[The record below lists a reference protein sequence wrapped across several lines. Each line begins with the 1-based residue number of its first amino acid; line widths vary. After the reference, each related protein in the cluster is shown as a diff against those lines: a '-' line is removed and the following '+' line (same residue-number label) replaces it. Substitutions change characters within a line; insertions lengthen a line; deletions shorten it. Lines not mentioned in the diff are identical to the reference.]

1 MKDYY
6 CDGKD
11 MKAEAKAKCKLA
23 DSFYYGRGVEKDY
36 AKALKLYQEAASQ
49 GDTDAYNGLGN
60 CYSYGYGTTINYGE
74 ALRWYKSAA
83 ADGDAVSMRNVGM
96 CYEKGRGVTRN
107 LYEAHDWYSKAIEKG
122 FADAKKD
129 LDRVKEAL
137 IQEFN
142 HSVEKY
148 KSTPET
154 ATYSTSSEYSPG
166 SYTSSYS
173 NLDYDSST
181 AFLNRCLRD
190 DLAFSSSDRERE
202 LVRERYRYNY
212 PDTVFYED
220 YPSSSNSEPL
230 DDHDYLELLND
241 IM

>member
-1 MKDYY
+1 MNRE
-6 CDGKD
+6 
-11 MKAEAKAKCKLA
+11 KAFPYFAAAAKQGVRDAKEKLA
-23 DSFYYGRGVEKDY
+23 ACYYE
-36 AKALKLYQEAASQ
+36 
-49 GDTDAYNGLGN
+49 
-60 CYSYGYGTTINYGE
+60 GYGTAINYGE

-83 ADGDAVSMRNVGM
+83 ADGDSVSMRNVGM

-107 LYEAHDWYSKAIEKG
+107 LYEAHDWYSKAIENG
-122 FADAKKD
+122 CADAKKD
-129 LDRVKEAL
+129 LDRVKGLL

-142 HSVEKY
+142 ASVENY
-148 KSTPET
+148 KKTQNT
-154 ATYSTSSEYSPG
+154 TTYSTSSEYSSG
-166 SYTSSYS
+166 SYT

-202 LVRERYRYNY
+202 LARERYRYNY

-220 YPSSSNSEPL
+220 YPSSSYSEPL